1 MNPEAQ
7 VVLEKILAK
16 DKSTL
21 TGDEKAFLRAR
32 RSYLNDEQTKR
43 FADVLDDSDET
54 SSPFDSLTLPALKKL
69 AEENEVDLTGAS
81 KKPEVIAKLVE
92 AGVEAPSA

>member
-7 VVLEKILAK
+7 AVLEGILAK

-21 TGDEKAFLRAR
+21 TDDEVAFLRAR

-43 FADVLDDSDET
+43 FADVLEGEKS
-54 SSPFDSLTLPALKKL
+54 
-69 AEENEVDLTGAS
+69 S
-81 KKPEVIAKLVE
+81 KKSSKKDE
-92 AGVEAPSA
+92 